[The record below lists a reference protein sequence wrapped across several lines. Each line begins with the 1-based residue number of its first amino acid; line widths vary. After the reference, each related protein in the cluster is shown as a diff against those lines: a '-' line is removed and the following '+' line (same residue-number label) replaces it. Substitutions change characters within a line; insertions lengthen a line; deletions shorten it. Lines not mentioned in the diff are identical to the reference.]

1 MSLLSAPSAPPYGFP
16 TQDEVPCERCRH
28 SAGAHHDGTSCSVRN
43 WWGRR
48 CRCSGYFRSDSATPV
63 PGPRSP
69 VDPAIGITRA
79 RWRPLLLVT
88 GALLVVIGVVLPSGW
103 AFVPGLLVLLVA
115 VLTEAEPSPC
125 RSVAQ
130 MTAAHWSG

>member
-1 MSLLSAPSAPPYGFP
+1 VKEGVEMSWLSAPSARPPG
-16 TQDEVPCERCRH
+16 DRVVG
-28 SAGAHHDGTSCSVRN
+28 SARLARV
-43 WWGRR
+43 
-48 CRCSGYFRSDSATPV
+48 
-63 PGPRSP
+63 
-69 VDPAIGITRA
+69 IQA
-79 RWRPLLLVT
+79 RWRPALLVT

-125 RSVAQ
+125 RAAAQ